1 LKSGTAI
8 GRVLREPLLH
18 FLLIGTAVF
27 ALYHGEPQ
35 PKVADAQRVIEVTPA
50 RVDRLAE
57 QFEATWRRAPSDA
70 ELARLVDEFVR
81 EEVYYREALAL
92 GLDRDDAVVR
102 RRLRQKME
110 FLGEAGT
117 VAPGEDELRAHFEAY
132 PDRFGA
138 PARVT
143 FRQVFLGDEA
153 PAPALA
159 ALARGADPDGIGR
172 PTLLPPV
179 MEAATSE
186 AVDGTFGQGFFDA
199 VAVLDEGAWR
209 GPVMSGFGAHLV
221 LLVDGEPAAAPPFE
235 AVRAAVEADWRRDA
249 AEMSRE
255 ARFRAMRERYEVILP
270 AEGG

>member
-1 LKSGTAI
+1 MKSETAM

-18 FLLIGTAVF
+18 FLLIGMAVF
-27 ALYHGEPQ
+27 ALYRGDPQ
-35 PKVADAQRVIEVTPA
+35 PQVADAQRVIEVTPA

-57 QFEATWRRAPSDA
+57 QFEATWRRAPTDA

-110 FLGEAGT
+110 FLGEAGAG
-117 VAPGEDELRAHFEAY
+117 APGEDELRAHFAAH

-143 FRQVFLGDEA
+143 FRQVFLGEEA
-153 PAPALA
+153 AAPALA

-179 MEAATSE
+179 MEAATSA

-199 VAVLDEGAWR
+199 VAGLDGAGWQ
-209 GPVMSGFGAHLV
+209 GPVLSGFGAHLV
-221 LLVDGEPAAAPPFE
+221 LLVDSEPAAAPPFE
-235 AVRAAVEADWRRDA
+235 IVRAAVEADWRRGA
-249 AEMSRE
+249 AERSRE
-255 ARFRAMRERYEVILP
+255 TRFRALRERYEVILP